1 VNGQRYSGHIRMSC
15 LILAVYPI
23 SPGEYENKRAR
34 GILEFVKT
42 PVYRRGAM
50 D

>member
-1 VNGQRYSGHIRMSC
+1 VNGRSYSGHIRLSC
-15 LILAVYPI
+15 LKLAVYPI
-23 SPGEYENKRAR
+23 YPAGYENRTSR